1 MLNKF
6 KAVFKLILCYVKFAI
21 LRFCVISEESYVIIL
36 MMDAFYINT
45 IYSLGLK
52 LLSINCML
60 TTMHTKFE
68 VLFLFKIGKVKFKIF
83 VIYVP
88 CQTRH
93 VILDLVTVF
102 ANELIELVPPREW
115 CLEWEL

>member
-1 MLNKF
+1 M
-6 KAVFKLILCYVKFAI
+6 V
-21 LRFCVISEESYVIIL
+21 
-36 MMDAFYINT
+36 FYINI

-68 VLFLFKIGKVKFKIF
+68 VLFLFKIGKVKFKILGS
-83 VIYVP
+83 YVP

-93 VILDLVTVF
+93 VIFDLITVF
-102 ANELIELVPPREW
+102 ANELIELVPKRMAFGMGIVIDKYVQMSEAAV
-115 CLEWEL
+115 L

>member
-1 MLNKF
+1 MLCEICNF
-6 KAVFKLILCYVKFAI
+6 EIMYD
-21 LRFCVISEESYVIIL
+21 LRRIIYYYFNDGCFL
-36 MMDAFYINT
+36 YKHYF
-45 IYSLGLK
+45 SLGLK

-60 TTMHTKFE
+60 TTMHTKLE
-68 VLFLFKIGKVKFKIF
+68 VLFLFKIGKVKFKIL

-93 VILDLVTVF
+93 VIFDLVTVF

-115 CLEWEL
+115 CLKQEQ